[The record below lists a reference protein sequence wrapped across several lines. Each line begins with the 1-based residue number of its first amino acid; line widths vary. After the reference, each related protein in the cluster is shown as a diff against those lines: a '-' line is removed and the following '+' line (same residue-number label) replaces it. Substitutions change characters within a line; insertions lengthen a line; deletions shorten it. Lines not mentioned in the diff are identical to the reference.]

1 MIRIQKSFTPGGFR
15 DNQLQT
21 WAWEHFESFEK
32 LPNLGIHA
40 DLFPIIQ
47 QSVAF
52 FTPEKREI
60 LHGVLTKQYEHL
72 GSESI
77 SLEVQENL
85 NVLLNSNSVTVVTG
99 QQIHPLLGPV
109 FVWNKIVS
117 TIQTAREIN
126 KKYPDYTAVPVF
138 WMATEDH
145 DFEEIARIP
154 FLNKEYVWEYPVL
167 KQGVPV
173 GQLPTSGIVSIIN
186 QMQSDFAHELAWVD
200 FLEGCKVHY
209 LKFTNLADATRS
221 LVNEWFGDSGLLVL
235 DPMDSE
241 LKKLGSSVFQGETN
255 GKNFD
260 LFETQSQELKS
271 LQIQPPVHHRNT
283 HLFYFE
289 NADENSDVD
298 ADEKSSAQMYKIRR
312 RIDFKEDRFTALDS
326 IKSWSKEQ
334 FIEELQA
341 HPERFSPN
349 VILRPAYQQALLPN
363 VVYVAGPAE
372 FRYWMQVPSVIS
384 SNGLAVPRLQLRL
397 SSAMMTAATQKKM
410 DQIGIS
416 QEELFLSESALVKII
431 SDSFEN
437 EFQLDQAI
445 EQLNQQMEGVRSQLH
460 SIGYPSLKEV
470 KKEQE
475 EMIKRLRQASK
486 SYKAGEW
493 GENELSRKLTKLSQ
507 LKNAGFDS
515 SKPWERSTFIFELM
529 LKFGFRWD
537 INSLPLDGIDEFI
550 WFFDE
555 K

>member
-32 LPNLGIHA
+32 LPNLGIQA

-47 QSVAF
+47 QNIAF
-52 FTPEKREI
+52 FTPEKRAI
-60 LHGVLTKQYEHL
+60 LRDVLTKQYEHL

-85 NVLLNSNSVTVVTG
+85 NVLLNPNCVTVVTG

-117 TIQTAREIN
+117 TVQTAREIN

-200 FLEGCKVHY
+200 FLEGCKMHY

-349 VILRPAYQQALLPN
+349 VILRPAYQQAFLPN

-397 SSAMMTAATQKKM
+397 SSALMTAATQKKM

-515 SKPWERSTFIFELM
+515 SKPWERITFIFELM